1 LKRTKAFLQLTRP
14 ANIVTSVSD
23 VLAGIAISGFFFA
36 HAFHVNQILPV
47 LLLCISTIGLY
58 GGGVVFNDV
67 FDAELDR
74 TERPERPIPSGTVSI
89 KEATALGTI
98 LLLIGTVSAFAY
110 NFFSG
115 TIAFIIAIAA
125 LIYDK
130 WGKHHAVIGPI
141 NMGLCRGLNLLLGIS
156 IETTSLLQ
164 WWYIAFIPVIYIA
177 SITMISRGEVHGGNK
192 NLLYAASLLYVLV
205 IGFILYFAIANKVA
219 IIFTVIFLLA
229 FAWGIFNPLLKA
241 IKQPIGKNIG
251 KAVKAGV
258 IGLILMNA
266 SWASAFNALYFA
278 IVITLLLPVSIAL
291 AKLFAVT

>member
-1 LKRTKAFLQLTRP
+1 MRP

-23 VLAGIAISGFFFA
+23 VLAGVAISGFFFTHSFNA
-36 HAFHVNQILPV
+36 DQILPV
-47 LLLCISTIGLY
+47 FLLCISTIGLY

-67 FDAELDR
+67 FDAKLDSI
-74 TERPERPIPSGTVSI
+74 ERPERPVPSGAVTI
-89 KEATALGTI
+89 TEATALGTI
-98 LLLIGTVSAFAY
+98 LLLAGIVSAFAY

-115 TIAFIIAIAA
+115 LIAFTISIAA
-125 LIYDK
+125 VVYDK
-130 WGKHHAVIGPI
+130 WGKHHAVLGPV

-156 IETTSLLQ
+156 IVTASLVQ
-164 WWYIAFIPVIYIA
+164 WWYIAVVPVIYIA

-192 NLLYAASLLYVLV
+192 NLLFVASLLYILV
-205 IGFILYFAIANKVA
+205 IGFIFYFAIANRVT

-229 FAWGIFNPLLKA
+229 FAWGIFSPLLKA

-251 KAVKAGV
+251 NAVKAGV

-266 SWASAFNALYFA
+266 SWAAAFNAVYFA

-291 AKLFAVT
+291 AKIFAVT

>member
-1 LKRTKAFLQLTRP
+1 LKRAKAFMQLMRP

-36 HAFHVNQILPV
+36 YLFNVNQILPV

-67 FDAELDR
+67 FDAELDSI
-74 TERPERPIPSGTVSI
+74 ERPERSIPSGTVSI
-89 KEATALGTI
+89 KEATALGII
-98 LLLIGTVSAFAY
+98 LLLIGIVSAFAY
-110 NFFSG
+110 SFFSG
-115 TIAFIIAIAA
+115 SIAFFIAIAA
-125 LIYDK
+125 LVYDK
-130 WGKHHAVIGPI
+130 WAKHHAVIGPI

-156 IETTSLLQ
+156 IVTTALTQ

-192 NLLYAASLLYVLV
+192 SLLYLASLLYVLV
-205 IGFILYFAIANKVA
+205 IGFILYFAIANKVE
-219 IIFTVIFLLA
+219 IIFPGILLLA
-229 FAWGIFNPLLKA
+229 FAWSIFNPLLKA
-241 IKQPIGKNIG
+241 IKEPIGRNIG

-278 IVITLLLPVSIAL
+278 VVITLLLPVSIAL
-291 AKLFAVT
+291 AKVFAVT